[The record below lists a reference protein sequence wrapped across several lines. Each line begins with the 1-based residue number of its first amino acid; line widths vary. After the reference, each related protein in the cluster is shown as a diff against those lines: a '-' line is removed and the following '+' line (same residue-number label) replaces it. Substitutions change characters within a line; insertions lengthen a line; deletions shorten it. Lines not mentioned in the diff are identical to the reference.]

1 MQDHD
6 DQESSMEEE
15 DEDLITSIDRERRE
29 AKQRGIK
36 KALREKR
43 KAQIDEVRNQR
54 GKWES
59 KRSELITYA
68 KMMCD
73 YFEYVNKEANQGQ
86 FEKIT

>member
-1 MQDHD
+1 MQDQD

-43 KAQIDEVRNQR
+43 KAQIDEVRSQR

>member
-1 MQDHD
+1 MQDQ

-43 KAQIDEVRNQR
+43 KAQIDEVRSQR

-73 YFEYVNKEANQGQ
+73 YFE
-86 FEKIT
+86 